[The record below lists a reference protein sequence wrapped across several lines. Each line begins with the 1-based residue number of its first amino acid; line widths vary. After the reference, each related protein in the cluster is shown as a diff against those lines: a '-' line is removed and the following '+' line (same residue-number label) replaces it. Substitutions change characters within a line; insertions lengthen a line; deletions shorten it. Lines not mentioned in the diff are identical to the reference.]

1 MFLFVSNNNKKKIK
15 KNNLQVL
22 SDFSIM
28 FQMKI
33 DAYTPY
39 NRKAMLFIKQIIAL
53 TFVFSLLLVRIH
65 PLENDVGWKRSSL
78 ALDLGLFTGDQCSG
92 WKKVCLCT

>member
-1 MFLFVSNNNKKKIK
+1 MFLFVSNNKKNKKKTT
-15 KNNLQVL
+15 NLQVL

-39 NRKAMLFIKQIIAL
+39 NRKAMLFIKQIITL
-53 TFVFSLLLVRIH
+53 TFVCSLL
-65 PLENDVGWKRSSL
+65 
-78 ALDLGLFTGDQCSG
+78 
-92 WKKVCLCT
+92 